1 MMNKPLEKRN
11 MNFFALEVKISREEM
26 NGLKSKLIRNRSRM
40 KENEWLQEYE
50 LIYLSQKYENWN
62 LEETPSS

>member
-1 MMNKPLEKRN
+1 MINKPLEKRN
-11 MNFFALEVKISREEM
+11 MNFFVLEVKISREEM

-50 LIYLSQKYENWN
+50 LI
-62 LEETPSS
+62 

>member
-1 MMNKPLEKRN
+1 
-11 MNFFALEVKISREEM
+11 MNFIALEVKISREEM
-26 NGLKSKLIRNRSRM
+26 NSLKNKLIRNRSRM

>member
-1 MMNKPLEKRN
+1 MINKPLEKRN
-11 MNFFALEVKISREEM
+11 MNFFVLEVKISREEM

>member
-1 MMNKPLEKRN
+1 MINKPLEKRN

-26 NGLKSKLIRNRSRM
+26 NSLKNKLIRNRSRM

>member
-1 MMNKPLEKRN
+1 MINKPLEKRN

-26 NGLKSKLIRNRSRM
+26 NSLKSKLIRNRSRM

>member
-1 MMNKPLEKRN
+1 MINKPLEKRN
-11 MNFFALEVKISREEM
+11 MNFIALEVKISREEM
-26 NGLKSKLIRNRSRM
+26 NSLKNKLIRNRSRM